1 MKNLLNAIAL
11 MLLAILWTACGGG
24 GQQQSAEEEQA
35 MEIGVTDSTITIGSW
50 GPLTGPAALWGSIPK
65 AMDAYFSYI
74 NEQGGIHGRK
84 INFVY
89 KDDGY
94 QPAKTVAAV
103 REMVEQD
110 EVFAFVGGV
119 GTAPCMAVLDYIVEN
134 EIPWLTPTSGAT
146 HWAYPPKNN
155 VFSMFPLYFD
165 EASTQIDYLV
175 NELGINKIAM
185 IYQNDD
191 FGKSG
196 LVGAQITLRKYDLE
210 FIETVSTE
218 LTDAD
223 LSSHCARLKESGAEA
238 VIMQLTPRQAAITL
252 GTATVMGYSPQWIA
266 NSALSDATLMHQI
279 TEGRWEGVIFTGFS
293 DIYDMTIPNIPEYK
307 AALEKYYPDLRWSTF
322 PAAGMAFAEPM
333 TAALQK
339 VGPDLTRAKF
349 IAAMESLGDYK
360 GIALPASFSAG
371 SRQAVR
377 GVYMYKCLGPT
388 EYETIKEY
396 EQADIDIEAAMAELN
411 AM

>member
-1 MKNLLNAIAL
+1 MKNILNAIT
-11 MLLAILWTACGGG
+11 LLLLITIWSGCGGG
-24 GQQQSAEEEQA
+24 GQQQEEAASEVA
-35 MEIGVTDSTITIGSW
+35 EIGVTDSTITIGSW

-84 INFVY
+84 IKFVY

-94 QPAKTVAAV
+94 QPAKTVAVV

-119 GTAPCMAVLDYIVEN
+119 GTAPCMAVMDYIVEN
-134 EIPWLTPTSGAT
+134 NIPWITPTSGAT
-146 HWAYPPKNN
+146 HWAYPAKNN
-155 VFSMFPLYFD
+155 IFSMFPLYFD
-165 EASTQIDYLV
+165 ESATQIEYLV
-175 NELGINKIAM
+175 NELGMTKIAM

-210 FIETVSTE
+210 FVETVSTE

-252 GTATVMGYSPQWIA
+252 GTSTVMGYSPQWIA

-293 DIYDMTIPNIPEYK
+293 DIYDTTIVNIPEYQ
-307 AALEKYYPDLRWSTF
+307 AALQKYYPDLRWSTF
-322 PAAGMAFAEPM
+322 PAAGMAFAEPL
-333 TAALQK
+333 TEALK
-339 VGPDLTRAKF
+339 IAGPDLTREKF
-349 IAAMESLGDYK
+349 IAAMESLEDFQ
-360 GIALPASFSAG
+360 GIALPASFG
-371 SRQAVR
+371 PGKRQGVR

-388 EYETIKEY
+388 QYETIKEY
-396 EQADIDIEAAMAELN
+396 EQSDIDIDAAIAELN
-411 AM
+411 SM